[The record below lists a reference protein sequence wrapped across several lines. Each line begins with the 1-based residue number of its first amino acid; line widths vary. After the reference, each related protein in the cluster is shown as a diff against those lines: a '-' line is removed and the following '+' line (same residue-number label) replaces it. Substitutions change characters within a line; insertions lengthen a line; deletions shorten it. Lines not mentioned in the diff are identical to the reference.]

1 MRVVRRLAQVLLI
14 VTTLIV
20 GATAAAIIVSQTAWF
35 KNWLRGYI
43 VSQANQFLNGQL
55 TIQRLGGNLFFGV
68 ELENVGVTM
77 DGSEV
82 VSVQD
87 LGVDYSVFEF
97 ISKGMSIDDIRVNK
111 PRLYLRREGD
121 TWSIARLIKRQERE
135 ADREGP
141 TPPIAIADI
150 GITDG
155 SVVIDGPVGTAG
167 LRVPERIDRLDA
179 KLSFAYEPVHYS
191 IEISHVSFR
200 GSEPEIGLNA
210 LSGGIAVRDD
220 TLFVDKLA
228 LRTEETSL
236 LVDGAVQNY
245 LATPVLNLRVS
256 SDKVSLEELSRI
268 VPAVAGIEVQP
279 QFAVAA
285 EGPLDRLNVEMNV
298 RSSAG
303 EMTARVLTDL
313 LVPDQAAQG
322 TLSVRRLNLGPLVK
336 DKRKRTDLTANAKID
351 LKAREFSDIN
361 SVRGRVSIDAPRVAA
376 MGYTAQNVKGT
387 ARIQGRQ
394 LTVEARARVYD
405 GQATAAGQVRLPLPG
420 LPLEYDLRGDVRDV
434 DLRRLPASI
443 NAPQAETNL
452 NLEYHVRGVEPPAGR
467 PGNFAARPR
476 QVEADL
482 RFAGSRVA
490 GTSITD
496 GSVVSASLRDDN
508 VTFHVDA
515 SVADL
520 NLQQIG
526 REFNVPALASDRY
539 EGRLGGR
546 VVADGTIANL
556 SQGVT
561 VDSVDASAKVDL
573 DPSRIGEMAI
583 DWANLDADYR
593 DQFAEV
599 RQLEIVGRD
608 LNVKANG
615 TVALNETGESDFT
628 LHADTPRLEEVG
640 RLANVNLSGIA
651 KVDAAV
657 TGNRRDLQAKG
668 QLIGNGV
675 SYGENGAL
683 SLTADFEARIP
694 DLAFDRAA
702 LTADS
707 KATFVTIGG
716 QTINELSAHTE
727 YAGKELKFDATARQ
741 PERSLAAAGS
751 AALHP
756 EHQEVHLERL
766 ALETQGLAWQ
776 LAPGSQ
782 ATVQYGSDIVT
793 VKDVRLVSGDQE
805 IAAEGSFGNA
815 GNSLRFTVTNV
826 DLTNVDRLLL
836 REPQFTGRANASG
849 FLTGT
854 REAPHVDAAFRVD
867 GGGFRQFKYE
877 ALTGKV
883 VYSGPTLTLDTRL
896 QQNPTQ
902 WLTAKGTL
910 PVALF
915 SRPAPAED
923 GVPPVPPPSM
933 DVTIDSSPIDLG
945 IVQGFTTAL
954 TNVTGTL
961 EAHVRL
967 TGTMDDPRPEGAITV
982 ADGALTVPPTGVN
995 YTNLAG
1001 RIELQPDRLHIDQL
1015 TILDNHQSALTLTGD
1030 LSIRERQL
1038 GGVQLYVNAND
1049 FKVIDN
1055 EMGNVRIESS
1065 LEINGELRAPNIG
1078 GYFGVTTGEVN
1089 LDEIVALAGP
1099 SAYSTAPTEFVTP
1112 TGPEQPPAASSVFD
1126 GLRMDVSLYVPND
1139 LVIKS
1144 QSLQTPGSP
1153 IGLGALNATLG
1164 GDLRA
1169 MKEAGGRVRLVGAV
1183 NTVRGTYDFQGRRFE
1198 ILRDG
1203 AVHFDGTDD
1212 LNPRLDLRT
1221 RRIIQAVEAFVNI
1234 RGTLKEPQIE
1244 LRSNPPLEQAD
1255 ILALVVFNQPLSQL
1269 GEGEQVTL
1277 AARAQALAASAVV
1290 GQLAQSIGGALN
1302 LDTFEIELA
1311 PETGTDALVTLGQQ
1325 VGRNL
1330 YLKVQQ
1336 GVGDQA
1342 LTNVILE
1349 YELMRWLRLQTN
1361 VVQGSS
1367 TQQSVFRRTQDTGA
1381 DLVFFFSY

>member
-1 MRVVRRLAQVLLI
+1 VLRRLTQVLLI
-14 VTTLIV
+14 VLTLIV

-43 VSQANQFLNGQL
+43 VSEANQYLNGQL

-87 LGVDYSVFEF
+87 LGVDYSVFDF
-97 ISKGMSIDDIRVNK
+97 VSKGMSIDDIRINK

-121 TWSIARLIKRQERE
+121 AWSIAKLIKRQERE

-141 TPPIAIADI
+141 APPIAIADI

-155 SVVIDGPVGTAG
+155 SIVIDGPVGTTGVKLPA
-167 LRVPERIDRLDA
+167 RIDRLDA
-179 KLSFAYEPVHYS
+179 KMSFAYEPVRYS

-210 LSGGIAVRDD
+210 LSGGIALRDD
-220 TLFVDKLA
+220 TLFVNKLA

-256 SDKVSLEELSRI
+256 SDMVSLEELSRI
-268 VPAVAGIEVQP
+268 VPALAGIQVQP
-279 QFAVAA
+279 QFAIAA
-285 EGPLDRLNVEMNV
+285 EGPLDRLHVEMNL

-313 LVPDQAAQG
+313 LAPDQAAQG
-322 TLSVRRLNLGPLVK
+322 TVSVRHLNLAPLVK
-336 DKRKRTDLTANAKID
+336 DQRQQTDLTANATID
-351 LKAREFSDIN
+351 VKAREFSDIN
-361 SVRGRVSIDAPRVAA
+361 SLRGRVSIDAPRLAG
-376 MGYTAQNVKGT
+376 MGYTAQNVNAN
-387 ARIQGRQ
+387 ARIHGRQ
-394 LTVEARARVYD
+394 LTVDARGRAYD
-405 GQATAAGQVRLPLPG
+405 AQATAAGQVVLPLG
-420 LPLEYDLRGDVRDV
+420 GSPLEYDLRGDVRDV
-434 DLRRLPASI
+434 DLRRLPGSI
-443 NAPQAETNL
+443 NALQAETDL
-452 NLEYHVRGVEPPAGR
+452 NLEYHVRGVEPPADGSSTL
-467 PGNFAARPR
+467 GARAR
-476 QVEADL
+476 QLDADV
-482 RFAGSRVA
+482 RFEGSRVA
-490 GTSITD
+490 GTSITA

-508 VTFHVDA
+508 VTFKVDA

-526 REFNVPALASDRY
+526 REFDVPALASDRY
-539 EGRLGGR
+539 EGWLGGHI
-546 VVADGTIANL
+546 VADGTIANL

-561 VDSVDASAKVDL
+561 VDSVTASAKVDL
-573 DPSRIGEMAI
+573 DPSRIGEIAI
-583 DWANLDADYR
+583 DRANLDADYR
-593 DQFAEV
+593 EQFAEV

-608 LNVKANG
+608 LNIKANG
-615 TVALNETGESDFT
+615 TVALNETGQSNFT
-628 LHADTPRLEEVG
+628 LHADTPRLEDAG
-640 RLANVNLSGIA
+640 KLADVNMSGIA
-651 KVDAAV
+651 TVDATV

-675 SYGENGAL
+675 NYGENGAL

-694 DLAFDRAA
+694 DLALARAA
-702 LTADS
+702 VTADS

-716 QTINELSAHTE
+716 QNINELTAHTE
-727 YAGKELKFDATARQ
+727 YVGKELKFDATARQ

-751 AALHP
+751 ATLDP
-756 EHQEVHLERL
+756 EHQEVLLERL
-766 ALETQGLAWQ
+766 AFETQGLVWQ

-782 ATVQYGSDIVT
+782 PTVQYGNDVVT

-805 IAAEGSFGNA
+805 IAAAGSFGNA
-815 GNSLRFTVTNV
+815 GALRFTVTNV
-826 DLTNVDRLLL
+826 DLANVDRLLL

-849 FLTGT
+849 TLTGT
-854 REAPHVDAAFRVD
+854 TEAPHVDAEFRVD
-867 GGGFRQFKYE
+867 SGGFRQFKYQ
-877 ALTGKV
+877 ALTGNV
-883 VYSGPTLTLDTRL
+883 VYSGPALTLDARL
-896 QQNPTQ
+896 QQNPTH

-915 SRPAPAED
+915 SRPAPTED
-923 GVPPVPPPSM
+923 GVPPAPPPSM
-933 DVTIDSSPIDLG
+933 DITIDSSPIDLG

-967 TGTMDDPRPEGAITV
+967 TGTVDDPRPEGAITV
-982 ADGALTVPPTGVN
+982 ADGALTIPATGVN

-1001 RIELQPDRLHIDQL
+1001 RIDLQPDRLHIDQL

-1030 LSIRERQL
+1030 LAIRERQL

-1055 EMGNVRIESS
+1055 EIGNVRIESS

-1099 SAYSTAPTEFVTP
+1099 SAYSTTPTEFVTP
-1112 TGPEQPPAASSVFD
+1112 TESAQPPAATSVFD

-1212 LNPRLDLRT
+1212 LNPRLDIRT

-1325 VGRNL
+1325 VGSNL
-1330 YLKVQQ
+1330 YVKVEQ
-1336 GVGDQA
+1336 GLGDQA

-1367 TQQSVFRRTQDTGA
+1367 TQQSVFRRTADTGA
-1381 DLVFFFSY
+1381 DLIFFFSF